1 MTDDANPTGETP
13 ESKTETRTLTSEE
26 SARDVVEKVIKAL
39 APQPVIIESSIT
51 EAPVKDTSLKIE
63 PGQSPG
69 VVMPASPPWTLQQFF
84 DGEIDLDV
92 ELASR
97 SQNMPVMSTIKF
109 RELGTRSGRGVAT
122 ISTSDGSAQVIF
134 DADAVSRV
142 VQMSFTYGAMLTL
155 RFSLR
160 DLSDM
165 DRSRWLELMRRDQGG
180 LAFLWGPA
188 RWESD
193 YVICIVRKYFTNFYA
208 FSPNNFEA
216 AIRMTP
222 DVSRKLLD
230 WLEDFWKQPPSED
243 EPPALLTW

>member
-1 MTDDANPTGETP
+1 MTDDSRSGENP
-13 ESKTETRTLTSEE
+13 ESPAEVPAVPSDDGG
-26 SARDVVEKVIKAL
+26 RDLIEKVIKAL
-39 APQPVIIESSIT
+39 APRPVVIESSIKET
-51 EAPVKDTSLKIE
+51 PLKDTSIRIE
-63 PGQSPG
+63 PGSSSG
-69 VVMPASPPWTLQQFF
+69 VTAPSSPPWTLQQFF

-109 RELGTRSGRGVAT
+109 RGLGTRSGRGVAT
-122 ISTSDGSAQVIF
+122 IATADGSAQVIF

-142 VQMSFTYGAMLTL
+142 VQMSFTYGSMLTL
-155 RFSLR
+155 RFALR

-165 DRSRWLELMRRDQGG
+165 DRSRWLDLMRRDQGG
-180 LAFLWGPA
+180 LAFLWGPE
-188 RWESD
+188 RWEND

-216 AIRMTP
+216 GIRMTP

-230 WLEDFWKQPPSED
+230 WLEDFWKQPPSDD